1 MVFIIMHRRGFPR
14 NPEFHD
20 PVIRRKRASD
30 AEALLTA
37 SFPEIIGSAGLALA
51 RAGEPFGVNAIAR
64 ELGVRPS
71 SLYNHVDGMEGIL
84 ELMRGQLMEGYRI
97 QWQGEHWEEFVL
109 TVLRTQR
116 RMYADHPQLVPL
128 LVGKTITHPAVI
140 AAYDDL
146 ASVLVD
152 GGFADDEV
160 LSVIAVIDA
169 FAIGFGLDLA
179 SPDEV
184 WQPGGPTRTL
194 GRLIDGAERGPPGRI
209 ARSNSASVF
218 SSIRCACVSSMPH
231 PRSIVRPGA
240 I

>member
-1 MVFIIMHRRGFPR
+1 MHRRGFPR

-37 SFPEIIGSAGLALA
+37 SFPGDHRLRGP
-51 RAGEPFGVNAIAR
+51 RAGQSRRA
-64 ELGVRPS
+64 VRGSTPS
-71 SLYNHVDGMEGIL
+71 LASSGCGRRRSTTMSTAW
-84 ELMRGQLMEGYRI
+84 RGSSNSCADSSWRATASNGR
-97 QWQGEHWEEFVL
+97 GSTGRSSCSPCCAPSVG
-109 TVLRTQR
+109 
-116 RMYADHPQLVPL
+116 MYADHPQLVPL

-169 FAIGFGLDLA
+169 FAIGFVSRSRISRRGLAARRADTHARSPHRRCGTGDRPVGSHVRTRRRSSPRFAAHA
-179 SPDEV
+179 SHRC
-184 WQPGGPTRTL
+184 PTR
-194 GRLIDGAERGPPGRI
+194 GR
-209 ARSNSASVF
+209 S
-218 SSIRCACVSSMPH
+218 
-231 PRSIVRPGA
+231 
-240 I
+240 

>member
-1 MVFIIMHRRGFPR
+1 MPR
-14 NPEFHD
+14 PSS
-20 PVIRRKRASD
+20 P
-30 AEALLTA
+30 LL
-37 SFPEIIGSAGLALA
+37 SPEIIGSAGLALA

-84 ELMRGQLMEGYRI
+84 ELMRGQLVEGYRI

-152 GGFADDEV
+152 GGFPDDEV

-194 GRLIDGAERGPPGRI
+194 GRLIDGAEQGA
-209 ARSNSASVF
+209 ARSDRTFEFGVGLLLDSLRMRLIDAPSVVD
-218 SSIRCACVSSMPH
+218 REAG
-231 PRSIVRPGA
+231 RDLT
-240 I
+240 

>member
-1 MVFIIMHRRGFPR
+1 MPR
-14 NPEFHD
+14 PSS
-20 PVIRRKRASD
+20 P
-30 AEALLTA
+30 LL
-37 SFPEIIGSAGLALA
+37 SPEIIGSAGLALA

-97 QWQGEHWEEFVL
+97 QWQGERWEEFVL

-152 GGFADDEV
+152 GGFPDDEV

-194 GRLIDGAERGPPGRI
+194 GRLIDGAERGT
-209 ARSNSASVF
+209 ARSDRTFELGVGLLLDSLRMRLIDAPTAVD
-218 SSIRCACVSSMPH
+218 REAG
-231 PRSIVRPGA
+231 RDLT
-240 I
+240 

>member
-1 MVFIIMHRRGFPR
+1 MPR
-14 NPEFHD
+14 PSS
-20 PVIRRKRASD
+20 P
-30 AEALLTA
+30 LL
-37 SFPEIIGSAGLALA
+37 SPEIIGSAGLALA

-152 GGFADDEV
+152 GGFADDDV

-184 WQPGGPTRTL
+184 WQPGGPTRML
-194 GRLIDGAERGPPGRI
+194 GRLIDGAERGT
-209 ARSNSASVF
+209 ARSDRTFELGVGLLLDSLRMRLVDAPPAVD
-218 SSIRCACVSSMPH
+218 REAG
-231 PRSIVRPGA
+231 RDLT
-240 I
+240 

>member
-1 MVFIIMHRRGFPR
+1 MPR
-14 NPEFHD
+14 PSS
-20 PVIRRKRASD
+20 P
-30 AEALLTA
+30 LL
-37 SFPEIIGSAGLALA
+37 SPEIIGSAGLALA

-84 ELMRGQLMEGYRI
+84 ELMRGQLVEGYRI

-152 GGFADDEV
+152 GGFPDDEV

-194 GRLIDGAERGPPGRI
+194 GRLIDGAEQGA
-209 ARSNSASVF
+209 ARSDRTFELGVGLLLDSLRMRLIDAPSVVD
-218 SSIRCACVSSMPH
+218 REAG
-231 PRSIVRPGA
+231 RDLT
-240 I
+240 